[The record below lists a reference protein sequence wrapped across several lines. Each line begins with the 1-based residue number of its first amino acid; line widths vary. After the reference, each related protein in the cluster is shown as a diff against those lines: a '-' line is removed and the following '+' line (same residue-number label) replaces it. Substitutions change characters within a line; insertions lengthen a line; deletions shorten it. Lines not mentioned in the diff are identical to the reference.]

1 MPKFSLTA
9 ALRAV
14 KFMNSI
20 KIYSKIKPF
29 EVDFT
34 KDFLFVRD
42 FKKIPNYMIVV
53 GSVVYRIYKKKI
65 FDSFPK
71 EKIIVVK
78 LDETKKTLETVNLI
92 YKKLL
97 GLSAKKNLNLISFGG
112 GINQDVVGFTASTL
126 YRGINWIFV
135 PTTLLAMADS
145 AIGLKTSLNYKRYKN
160 VLGTFYPPSKIYINL
175 NFVETLEKKD
185 YYSGV
190 GEIVK
195 FLLMEDHAFDNLKKV
210 KSTVAKL
217 TNSPSQSFL
226 TGIVKKS
233 IKIKLSYMKDDEF
246 DMGRRNL
253 LNYGHELG
261 HALESASGFAV
272 PHGIGVMIGILFA
285 NLVSHKRG
293 WLTKEKYEYINREII
308 LNNLQPDVIKLNW
321 KFFQEKKI
329 LENMKKDKKR
339 VSESLPLVLPDKKS
353 KLTKITDFSFS
364 ECISSI
370 RSLQELLN
378 LK

>member
-1 MPKFSLTA
+1 MAVLPA
-9 ALRAV
+9 A

-20 KIYSKIKPF
+20 KINSKIKPF

-34 KDFLFVRD
+34 KDFSFVRD
-42 FKKIPNYMIVV
+42 FKKIRNYMIVV
-53 GSVVYRIYKKKI
+53 GSVVYRIYKKQI
-65 FDSFPK
+65 FDTFPK

-112 GINQDVVGFTASTL
+112 GINQDVVGFAASTL

-145 AIGLKTSLNYKRYKN
+145 AIGLKTSLNYKSYKN

-175 NFVETLEKKD
+175 NFVDTLEKKD

-195 FLLMEDHAFDNLKKV
+195 FLLMEDHAFDNLKKI
-210 KSTVAKL
+210 KSIVAKL
-217 TNSPSQSFL
+217 TNSPSNSFL
-226 TGIVKKS
+226 TNIVKRS
-233 IKIKLSYMKDDEF
+233 IKLKLSYMEGDEF

-272 PHGIGVMIGILFA
+272 PHGIGVMIGIVFA
-285 NLVSHKRG
+285 NLVSYKRG
-293 WLTKEKYEYINREII
+293 WLTKEKYEFINREII